1 MVNCFRI
8 HVRRT
13 DKVGTEAAFH
23 GIEEYMQAVDDYY
36 DQVEMVEAIDKRRV
50 FIASDDPKVGLIVRY
65 FIGICESRHGVTFLL
80 GWDIFFN

>member
-1 MVNCFRI
+1 M
-8 HVRRT
+8 RRT

-50 FIASDDPKVGLIVRY
+50 FIASDDPKVR
-65 FIGICESRHGVTFLL
+65 FE
-80 GWDIFFN
+80 

>member
-1 MVNCFRI
+1 MCLFFRI

-50 FIASDDPKVGLIVRY
+50 FIASDDPKVI
-65 FIGICESRHGVTFLL
+65 ESSFSNLHFRLRC
-80 GWDIFFN
+80 